1 MRKEDFRPLSFWSF
15 NGEMEDEER
24 GGAEMETKMTQRFRL
39 KMREMGGL
47 GGQILRAMACCGA
60 VGAAAWRGRMQ
71 RIPKGMKAAKS
82 WMRDH

>member
-1 MRKEDFRPLSFWSF
+1 
-15 NGEMEDEER
+15 MEDEER

-47 GGQILRAMACCGA
+47 GGRILRATACCGA
-60 VGAAAWRGRMQ
+60 VGAAAWRERMQ
-71 RIPKGMKAAKS
+71 RISKGMKAAKS